1 MLAELYRREG
11 HIIALSGRDEESL
24 SPLLEFFSRYVTD
37 PKYSL
42 TLIPMFDSLL
52 GKKKKFYWI
61 FVEFFILSLELYS
74 SIIGESSQVDSLFSK
89 VRRNIQHELNFQ
101 RKVLGVIGSLDLLLA
116 TGSLRT
122 VAAAMENSKD
132 ISQTK
137 ME

>member
-52 GKKKKFYWI
+52 GKKKKFY
-61 FVEFFILSLELYS
+61 
-74 SIIGESSQVDSLFSK
+74 
-89 VRRNIQHELNFQ
+89 
-101 RKVLGVIGSLDLLLA
+101 
-116 TGSLRT
+116 
-122 VAAAMENSKD
+122 
-132 ISQTK
+132 
-137 ME
+137 

>member
-1 MLAELYRREG
+1 M
-11 HIIALSGRDEESL
+11 
-24 SPLLEFFSRYVTD
+24 
-37 PKYSL
+37 
-42 TLIPMFDSLL
+42 
-52 GKKKKFYWI
+52 
-61 FVEFFILSLELYS
+61 EFFILSLELYS